1 MRKVAIRGDW
11 REILRNGLAGLKAC
25 ATYDLVRS
33 TEELVE
39 RQKIEKQTPCAQG
52 RESIMAM
59 QERKRDQLTTA
70 SAFLPDLR
78 EQPPITRSRRN
89 TLGGQLQRIPPVSL
103 IRRIKSEYD
112 RLDAPQ
118 RFRTCTVSCT
128 GLSGGNQFRS
138 WQMVLAS
145 PSEPL
150 SQLEV
155 LVVDCQ
161 ATAAAPRGHLL
172 EIGWARARKAITHAH
187 SSLIALPDGE
197 QIPPAVAR
205 ITGISERMMTAAV
218 DRHLAWRELSDQ
230 AASLAQQPAPTV
242 IHFARFEQ
250 PFLRTLATDV
260 FPLDVVCTRDIARR
274 LLPNLP
280 RCSLRALA
288 GYFGRGVGS
297 LRRSA
302 DHVEATAFV
311 WHELVGLLDRHGVST
326 WGALHDWLAGPA
338 EPIGRRRRIWP
349 MPRDVRLSLPA
360 APGIYRMLRT
370 DGSVLYVGKAASLH
384 HRVNSYF
391 RKQAGVPERLLEML
405 SQARAISFD
414 VTPSALEAALLEP
427 DEIKRHR
434 PPYNVA
440 LTTASR
446 SLWFTPL
453 DLSARG
459 RQPSP
464 HCPFGPFASAETLDQ
479 FAALARAGRAALTP
493 GSRGP
498 DDRTFTAGY
507 DRLCATHP
515 ELSRVDLSDYAKLLR
530 LGTRLWREGRRDRD
544 VDEDYANETRRS
556 LTVWTPEFVQVSLE
570 WLALRAALARRRAI
584 WLTRL
589 FESSVVWRE
598 PGDSRARLIV
608 IENSEVVLSAAA
620 DAHATPPIPPG
631 YRRPVAAR
639 REAFTLGSF
648 DRLRVLTTELKRLI
662 AAAAPMALRLDAGP
676 ALDEPRLASALWWV

>member
-1 MRKVAIRGDW
+1 
-11 REILRNGLAGLKAC
+11 
-25 ATYDLVRS
+25 
-33 TEELVE
+33 
-39 RQKIEKQTPCAQG
+39 
-52 RESIMAM
+52 
-59 QERKRDQLTTA
+59 
-70 SAFLPDLR
+70 
-78 EQPPITRSRRN
+78 
-89 TLGGQLQRIPPVSL
+89 
-103 IRRIKSEYD
+103 
-112 RLDAPQ
+112 
-118 RFRTCTVSCT
+118 
-128 GLSGGNQFRS
+128 
-138 WQMVLAS
+138 MVLAS

-172 EIGWARARKAITHAH
+172 EIGWARVLGTTITHAH
-187 SSLIALPDGE
+187 APLIALPDGE
-197 QIPPAVAR
+197 RIPAAVAR
-205 ITGISERMMTAAV
+205 ITGISEHMMRSAV
-218 DRHLAWRELSDQ
+218 DGRCAWRELTDQ
-230 AASLAQQPAPTV
+230 AASLTQQPAPTV

-250 PFLRTLATDV
+250 PFLRTLAAGV

-288 GYFGRGVGS
+288 GYFGRAVGA

-302 DHVEATAFV
+302 DHVDATAFV

-326 WGALHDWLAGPA
+326 WGALHDWLAEPA
-338 EPIGRRRRIWP
+338 TPMTRRRRIWP
-349 MPRDVRLSLPA
+349 MPRDERLSLPT

-414 VTPSALEAALLEP
+414 VTPTPLEAALLEP

-434 PPYNVA
+434 PPYNIA
-440 LTTASR
+440 LTTANR
-446 SLWFTPL
+446 AVWFTSL
-453 DLSARG
+453 DLSARS

-464 HCPFGPFASAETLDQ
+464 HCPFGPIASADTLDQ
-479 FAALARAGRAALTP
+479 FAALARAERAALTP

-515 ELSRVDLSDYAKLLR
+515 ELSRVDLSDSAKLLR

-544 VDEDYANETRRS
+544 PDANDVEDDANETRRGV
-556 LTVWTPEFVQVSLE
+556 TVWTPEFVQVSLE

-584 WLTRL
+584 WVTRL
-589 FESSVVWRE
+589 FDSSVVWRE
-598 PGDSRARLIV
+598 PADSCPRLIV
-608 IENSEVVLSAAA
+608 IENSEVVLSVGV
-620 DAHATPPIPPG
+620 DAGATPPIPPG

-639 REAFTLGSF
+639 REAFTLRSF

-662 AAAAPMALRLDAGP
+662 AAGAPVALRLGVGP
-676 ALDEPRLASALWWV
+676 ALDESRLASALWWV